1 MGRPGWYCPLSG
13 TWDGRPRDRC
23 KATPSSV
30 FPSWCWAL
38 DRAQQ
43 THTERHTD
51 RHTESLTLT
60 RLHVARGSRTPLPS
74 LGYSLCPWRDPKEAP
89 ELAGDGKGEGL
100 LCLCLSSLRRCIFLM
115 SYVNLCWLESESY
128 GLQLPPSSGAGCPW
142 GQPDLVL
149 PMGKLSGC
157 YGGCHPPA
165 QLSQSWCYY

>member
-1 MGRPGWYCPLSG
+1 MSSLRHLGRSAQGPVQGHTKQCLPLLVLG
-13 TWDGRPRDRC
+13 TGQSP
-23 KATPSSV
+23 A
-30 FPSWCWAL
+30 
-38 DRAQQ
+38 
-43 THTERHTD
+43 D

-60 RLHVARGSRTPLPS
+60 RLHAARGSRTPLPS